1 MRRKKRLERGTLLY
15 IAVILVAWL
24 MLSLGQI
31 ETRVFRILLFGAFGC
46 RTLWR
51 AIEEYLEDHEFTFNV
66 VISVIGTILFLGYA
80 IYLLVQ

>member
-1 MRRKKRLERGTLLY
+1 MQRKKWLERGTLLY

-24 MLSLGQI
+24 LLMLGHI
-31 ETRVFRILLFGAFGC
+31 ESKAFRILLFGAFGI

-51 AIEEYLEDHEFTFNV
+51 GIEEYLEDHEFTFNV